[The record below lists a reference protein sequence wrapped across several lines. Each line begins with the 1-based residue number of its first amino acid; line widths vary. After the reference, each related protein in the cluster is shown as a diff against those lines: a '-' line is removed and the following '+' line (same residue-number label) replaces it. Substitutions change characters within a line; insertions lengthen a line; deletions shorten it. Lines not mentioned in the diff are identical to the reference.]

1 MQQDK
6 PKSKPDSRSAKA
18 KKQAWIVFR
27 TVVIAAVLGI
37 FAGAIGALLAFNYL
51 SDYLSSIVS
60 PPSVQTVSPA
70 ARVVSPGSLESAVE
84 LAQEK
89 VVPAMA
95 IFYKAKSG
103 TEPEE
108 NIYFE
113 DDILGYGVV
122 FTSDGWLITSGD
134 VMQGIRNFDVR
145 VGIGRKLYE
154 IERSLID
161 ELTGAEFVKVNAE
174 NLSVVQLADEDYIAS
189 GDRMVVIWSENYEAV
204 NLINKEY
211 NPLSET
217 NYLESSEVV
226 SSRLLLTAGDAEG
239 GVIVNYS
246 GEVVGMVWEESK
258 EGTIGLGLELLRPLM
273 KSLLKEGDFVRPYL
287 GVNYINLG
295 RVQGLDEEITQGRRQ
310 GALIWSGPDDEP
322 MAVLGGS
329 PAEEAEIGKGDVI
342 ISVNGQIL
350 NSHGTL
356 SRMLLDFNPGD
367 RLNLEILRAGETMS
381 INLTLSA
388 LNEV

>member
-1 MQQDK
+1 
-6 PKSKPDSRSAKA
+6 
-18 KKQAWIVFR
+18 
-27 TVVIAAVLGI
+27 
-37 FAGAIGALLAFNYL
+37 
-51 SDYLSSIVS
+51 
-60 PPSVQTVSPA
+60 
-70 ARVVSPGSLESAVE
+70 
-84 LAQEK
+84 
-89 VVPAMA
+89 MA